1 MQINVQMKMKMKM
14 GAQKW
19 RSRVRGATWSPAY
32 SWAHCCP
39 ASGWR
44 FPNIRGNAVPCSP
57 PGRQACRLVL
67 QQSCRPTRPRTG
79 WAEQDDACLRSAGQ
93 HSFRGRSRSRYF
105 SNIDS
110 CRPRRSPRCAE
121 VCPPPGAARQ
131 PAGERGVAGGS
142 HAPCPPTGAP
152 SPRAAPRPTSALAEA
167 PARLPPRRRSS
178 SPLDTSSSFLSFSR
192 LVSAFFPHLW
202 HSHFPH
208 LPLEDKRKIL
218 KARRDTRSVT
228 HVAVVD

>member
-1 MQINVQMKMKMKM
+1 M
-14 GAQKW
+14 
-19 RSRVRGATWSPAY
+19 
-32 SWAHCCP
+32 
-39 ASGWR
+39 
-44 FPNIRGNAVPCSP
+44 PCSP
-57 PGRQACRLVL
+57 PGRQACWLVL
-67 QQSCRPTRPRTG
+67 QQSCGPTRPRTG
-79 WAEQDDACLRSAGQ
+79 WAEQDDARLRSAGK
-93 HSFRGRSRSRYF
+93 HSFRGRSRSRYL

-121 VCPPPGAARQ
+121 VCPPPRGSSPARRRE
-131 PAGERGVAGGS
+131 GRGRRKPRPV
-142 HAPCPPTGAP
+142 PPTGPP

-208 LPLEDKRKIL
+208 LPLEDKHKIL